1 VIGYTTSAEALAHGF
16 THHGSY
22 FGIPVWIGDLESDCL
37 LVEPK
42 HVALDP
48 LMTLFHWI
56 EGTLHALLYPDVP
69 PVFQFK
75 VMGEI
80 ASRERAK

>member
-1 VIGYTTSAEALAHGF
+1 VIGYTTRTEALAHGF

-22 FGIPVWIGDLESDCL
+22 FGIPVWIGDLESDGL

-42 HVALDP
+42 HVALEP

-56 EGTLHALLYPDVP
+56 EQTMHALLYPDVP

-75 VMGEI
+75 VKGPIEQE
-80 ASRERAK
+80 ASQ